1 MRPAGPARAA
11 LLAVLPS
18 MAVASVAHLAQA
30 AGIDEARARVT
41 LANLRRTGAVRQI
54 SSFAACGH
62 ASPASAGGASATAH
76 PRGRGCPPKL
86 YTLAAHAAN
95 EPRFD
100 AAAYVRAVWR

>member
-30 AGIDEARARVT
+30 AGIDEARARTT
-41 LANLRRTGAVRQI
+41 LVNLRRTGAVRQI
-54 SSFAACGH
+54 SSFAACAH
-62 ASPASAGGASATAH
+62 ASPTSAPGATTH

-86 YTLAAHAAN
+86 YTLAAQAAN

-100 AAAYVRAVWR
+100 AAAYLRAVWR